1 MKARIARRS
10 FDDSQDFLKNFQ
22 TVDFQLDTAL
32 RVGVVF
38 VDGHKH

>member
-22 TVDFQLDTAL
+22 TVDF
-32 RVGVVF
+32 RRSGVVF